1 MTTYKYKGQSLS
13 GARVSGVVRAY
24 DEFEAVAKLRRH
36 LCLHHQDRAGEG
48 ARGTRWISPS
58 ASGSSDHRSWR
69 CSARSFPSFSPRG

>member
-24 DEFEAVAKLRRH
+24 DEFEAVAKLRDT
-36 LCLHHQDRAGEG
+36 CAFITKIEPVKE
-48 ARGTRWISPS
+48 RGNALDKPIGFRT
-58 ASGSSDHRSWR
+58 RSWR